1 MQTEYELCYDRFVIS
16 NISHLVI
23 SAKERISLLLDF
35 LKKRQANY
43 DLLCELSYVQALGK
57 SYTQSLW
64 LTPFGE
70 PYLSEASRSAEDIC
84 LISYENIVPLQDDMS
99 AQLQMIRQAMQTSAL
114 FTE

>member
-43 DLLCELSYVQALGK
+43 DLLCELSSGLHLLANHTYQKHPALQK
-57 SYTQSLW
+57 I
-64 LTPFGE
+64 F
-70 PYLSEASRSAEDIC
+70 
-84 LISYENIVPLQDDMS
+84 V
-99 AQLQMIRQAMQTSAL
+99 
-114 FTE
+114 